1 MRKNRYKDYDYTTV
15 YNKALK
21 EETREELIEELRMNQ
36 NYVYWR
42 KTITSGNMVELEIY
56 PMWKCKHDIPRNKN
70 RVKSKQSQKNLN
82 DKNSKKMVVRLI
94 NSNFGKEDLYITVTY
109 EDGYLPDEKTAR
121 RDMQNYIRRLKRYR
135 KKIGLDE
142 LKYIYSIGYEDNPEE
157 SKKIRIHHHLII
169 NKMDRN
175 IVEDLWGKGT
185 ANAKRLQ
192 PDDFELTGVAKYIA
206 SQGLERWS
214 ASRNLK
220 KPKTTMNRTGLT
232 RTKAINLISE
242 PVLFKEIFEKQFPNC
257 IYKDYQAYYSE
268 ENPGVYLH
276 VRMRKKERTFR
287 GDECS

>member
-1 MRKNRYKDYDYTTV
+1 MKKNRYKDYDYTEV
-15 YNKALK
+15 YNKALR

-42 KTITSGNMVELEIY
+42 KTITSGKIVEFEIY

-82 DKNSKKMVVRLI
+82 DKNSKKVVVRLL
-94 NSNFGKEDLYITVTY
+94 NTNFGKEDLYITVTY
-109 EDGYLPDEKTAR
+109 KDGYLPDEKTAR

-135 KKIGLDE
+135 KKMGLDE
-142 LKYIYSIGYEDNPEE
+142 LKYIYSIGYEDNPEK
-157 SKKIRIHHHLII
+157 SKKVRIHHHLVI
-169 NKMDRN
+169 NKMDRD

-185 ANAKRLQ
+185 ANAKRLK
-192 PDDFELTGVAKYIA
+192 PDDFELTGIGKYIA
-206 SQGLERWS
+206 NQGPERWS

-220 KPKTTMNRTGLT
+220 KPKVTMNRTGLT
-232 RTKAINLISE
+232 RTKAIALISE
-242 PVLFKEIFEKQFPNC
+242 PVLFKEIFEKQFPDC

-276 VRMRKKERTFR
+276 VRMRKKE
-287 GDECS
+287 GHVMSNQSD

>member
-1 MRKNRYKDYDYTTV
+1 MKKNRYKDYDYVEV
-15 YNKALK
+15 YNKALR
-21 EETREELIEELRMNQ
+21 EETREELVEELRMNQ

-42 KTITSGNMVELEIY
+42 KTITSGKIVEFEIY

-82 DKNSKKMVVRLI
+82 DKNSKKVVVRLL
-94 NSNFGKEDLYITVTY
+94 NTNFGKEDLYITVTY
-109 EDGYLPDEKTAR
+109 KDGYLPDEKIAR

-135 KKIGLDE
+135 KKMGLDE

-157 SKKIRIHHHLII
+157 SKKVRIHHHLVI

-175 IVEDLWGKGT
+175 VVEDLWGKGT

-192 PDDFELTGVAKYIA
+192 PDDFELTGVGKYIA
-206 SQGLERWS
+206 NQGPERWS

-220 KPKTTMNRTGLT
+220 KPKVTMNRTGLT
-232 RTKAINLISE
+232 RNKAVALISE
-242 PVLFKEIFEKQFPNC
+242 PVLFKEIFEKQFPDC

-276 VRMRKKERTFR
+276 VRMKKRE
-287 GDECS
+287 

>member
-1 MRKNRYKDYDYTTV
+1 MKKNRYKDYDYVAV
-15 YNKALK
+15 YNKALR
-21 EETREELIEELRMNQ
+21 EETREELVEELRMNQ

-42 KTITSGNMVELEIY
+42 KTITSGKIVEFEIY

-94 NSNFGKEDLYITVTY
+94 NSNYGKEDLYITVTY
-109 EDGYLPDEKTAR
+109 KDGYLPDEKTAR

-135 KKIGLDE
+135 KKMGLDE

-157 SKKIRIHHHLII
+157 SKKVRIHHHLII

-192 PDDFELTGVAKYIA
+192 PDDFELTGVGKYIA
-206 SQGLERWS
+206 NQGPERWS

-220 KPKTTMNRTGLT
+220 KPKITTNRTGLT
-232 RTKAINLISE
+232 RNKAVALISE
-242 PVLFKEIFEKQFPNC
+242 PVLFKEIFEKQFPDC

-276 VRMRKKERTFR
+276 VRMKKRE
-287 GDECS
+287 